1 MPEFD
6 IKDLVRTAKE
16 FERKLSKVK
25 SQHRDA
31 VKPGWYP
38 YPTFANVPQLEK
50 LLTGENRAL
59 SRLIGDRFVLDMG
72 TGDGDLSFLLESLG
86 VKVHAIDHPAINYNR
101 MTGLHAAKEALH
113 SSVDIQT
120 LDLDAQFA
128 LAERV
133 YGLVLLFGVLS
144 HLTNPFYVMEAL
156 ARQSEYCLMST
167 RIARVSP
174 DRSVRF
180 ELLPVAYLVDE
191 RETNNDPTNF
201 WIFTE
206 PGLRRL
212 LERAGWEILD
222 FMTTGCKSDSDPVS
236 ADRDERAFCLLRS
249 RATDFTRDVKLC
261 EGWYDSEDGNFRWTQ
276 KSFSVTLGPL
286 ATQSA
291 AQLSLFFYL
300 PEIMI
305 QQLGKVGLRATVNG
319 TALEKH
325 EYSTPGDQ
333 VYTERVPPDAL
344 GGTELR
350 IEFTVDQ
357 PFSFGNDDRELGVL
371 VSFARGRPILLTP
384 S

>member
-6 IKDLVRTAKE
+6 IKDLARSAKE
-16 FERKLSKVK
+16 FERKLTEVK
-25 SQHRDA
+25 SQHCGA

-38 YPTFANVPQLEK
+38 YPTFANIPQLET

-59 SRLIGDRFVLDMG
+59 SRLIGDRYVLDIG
-72 TGDGDLSFLLESLG
+72 AGDGDLSFLLESLG

-101 MTGLHAAKEALH
+101 MTGLHTLKEALH

-133 YGLVLLFGVLS
+133 YGLVLLFGVLY
-144 HLTNPFYVMEAL
+144 HLKNPFYVMESL

-180 ELLPVAYLVDE
+180 ESLPVAYLVDQ

-201 WIFTE
+201 WIFTD

-212 LERAGWEILD
+212 LHRAGWEILD
-222 FMTTGCKSDSDPVS
+222 FMTTGCKSGSDPVS

-249 RATDFTRDVKLC
+249 RATDFSRDVKLC
-261 EGWYDSEDGNFRWTQ
+261 DGWYSSEDGNFRWTQ
-276 KSFSVTLGPL
+276 KSFSVTLGQL
-286 ATQSA
+286 EAESA
-291 AQLSLFFYL
+291 AQLSLFFYV

-319 TALEKH
+319 TVLEKR
-325 EYSTPGDQ
+325 EYSKPGEQ
-333 VYTERVPPDAL
+333 IYTAKVPIDAL
-344 GGTELR
+344 GGKEAL
-350 IEFTVDQ
+350 IEFSVDK
-357 PFSFGNDDRELGVL
+357 PFKFGDDDRELGVL
-371 VSFARGRPILLTP
+371 VSFARGQPILLT